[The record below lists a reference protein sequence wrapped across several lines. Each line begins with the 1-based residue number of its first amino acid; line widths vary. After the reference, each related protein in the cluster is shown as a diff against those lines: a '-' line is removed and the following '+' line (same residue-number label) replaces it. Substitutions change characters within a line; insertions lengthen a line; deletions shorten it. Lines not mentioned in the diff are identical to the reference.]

1 MASVQVTRS
10 AAPAPYQLL
19 RSLGVTGLF
28 GIDSPE
34 PLYAELEEAI
44 RPITMRDERSGE
56 LATRDH

>member
-1 MASVQVTRS
+1 
-10 AAPAPYQLL
+10 LL